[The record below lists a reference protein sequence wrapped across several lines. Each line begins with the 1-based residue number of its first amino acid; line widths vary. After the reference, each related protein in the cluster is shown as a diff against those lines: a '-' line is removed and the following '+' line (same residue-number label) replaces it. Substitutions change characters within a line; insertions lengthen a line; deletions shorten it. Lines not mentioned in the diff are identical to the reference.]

1 MGPGEETIKLPGV
14 IYPHYRGGLGQV
26 QSMRQVA
33 IEGAPML
40 LIDSLGHIYGRW
52 VIRRVEERTSDYL
65 AGGVPRKIEFDLEIV
80 YIDDGRQGVIV
91 YRTRAGDSLDWV
103 CWQHYGEQ
111 SGALEVVLEA
121 NQGLADYGPVLPR
134 GLAVVLPDIVV
145 PESRKEVSL
154 WD

>member
-1 MGPGEETIKLPGV
+1 M
-14 IYPHYRGGLGQV
+14 
-26 QSMRQVA
+26 
-33 IEGAPML
+33 
-40 LIDSLGHIYGRW
+40 
-52 VIRRVEERTSDYL
+52 
-65 AGGVPRKIEFDLEIV
+65 
-80 YIDDGRQGVIV
+80 IV

>member
-1 MGPGEETIKLPGV
+1 MPDSKAKRVMLKLGDYTFGIETAAYQKLTRLAEYRWARQDIIDNRPGYQFMGPGEETIKLPGV

-65 AGGVPRKIEFDLEIV
+65 AGGVPRKIQFDLEIV
-80 YIDDGRQGVIV
+80 YIDDGRQG
-91 YRTRAGDSLDWV
+91 
-103 CWQHYGEQ
+103 
-111 SGALEVVLEA
+111 
-121 NQGLADYGPVLPR
+121 
-134 GLAVVLPDIVV
+134 
-145 PESRKEVSL
+145 
-154 WD
+154 

>member
-1 MGPGEETIKLPGV
+1 M
-14 IYPHYRGGLGQV
+14 
-26 QSMRQVA
+26 
-33 IEGAPML
+33 
-40 LIDSLGHIYGRW
+40 
-52 VIRRVEERTSDYL
+52 
-65 AGGVPRKIEFDLEIV
+65 
-80 YIDDGRQGVIV
+80 IV

-111 SGALEVVLEA
+111 SGALEVVLET